1 MPRRDA
7 SEAKHQPGARV
18 YHSGQ
23 QYPEAM
29 RGTATVL
36 EVHPQGDGTF
46 EYLVQR
52 DQPVLP
58 GMSNEPT
65 FWASYHTRGAV
76 DL

>member
-1 MPRRDA
+1 MMGRFGPP
-7 SEAKHQPGARV
+7 KFKPGDRV

-29 RGTATVL
+29 KGTATVL
-36 EVHPQGDGTF
+36 EVHPQGDGTT

-52 DQPVLP
+52 DAPIVP
-58 GMSNEPT
+58 GMKNDPT
-65 FWASYHTRGAV
+65 WWASYHTLPAV